1 MISKEIVIEIIK
13 CIASYNDPLKKEKTF
28 IDLIISDELDSVN
41 YYDNQFKLL
50 SITKHDYDHQ
60 HYKIDNDIFDI
71 FIYQGQEIN
80 KFNLYQMIICDNY
93 TEIYNFKQDE
103 YSNKIKVCSFK
114 IPTSIF
120 TFFDNSIII
129 IKNGI
134 NSDCKYETISIQNN
148 P

>member
-71 FIYQGQEIN
+71 FIYRGQEIN

-93 TEIYNFKQDE
+93 TEIYNFKQGE

-134 NSDCKYETISIQNN
+134 NSDCKYETISI
-148 P
+148 

>member
-1 MISKEIVIEIIK
+1 M
-13 CIASYNDPLKKEKTF
+13 KKEKTF

-71 FIYQGQEIN
+71 FIYRGQEIN

-93 TEIYNFKQDE
+93 TEIYNFKQGE

-134 NSDCKYETISIQNN
+134 NSDCKYETISI
-148 P
+148 